1 MSTATAVPQTH
12 DLEGD
17 DALATLRDTGWGH
30 LARDALARFRAADGF
45 SHARALAFQIT
56 LTALPALIAAVGL
69 ATATGQE
76 TFRRVLQDTMVGL
89 SPGPTG
95 DLLTQA
101 FKQASSTASSA
112 SGKLALA
119 LGFAA
124 ALASATVAMTQ
135 VERGANRIYG
145 VEQDRAA
152 VSKYVHGFGLAC
164 SAGFLIF
171 AAFVLLVA
179 GSEIGA
185 ALGALSPGGSV
196 ARVWSV
202 ARWPAGIALVVLAF
216 ALLFKESPR
225 RRQPSPSW
233 LAVGSL
239 LAVLMWLV
247 LTALLGLYLSV
258 SRQFGDAYGPL
269 AGVIGGLLWA
279 LLTSL
284 ALYLGLAFAAQLEA
298 VRAGSPGPRTGE
310 EENPSEPGGRSSH
323 ESL

>member
-1 MSTATAVPQTH
+1 MSTATAVPQTYE
-12 DLEGD
+12 LEGD
-17 DALATLRDTGWGH
+17 DALATLRDTGWRQ
-30 LARDALARFRAADGF
+30 LARDAVRRFRAADGF

-76 TFRRVLQDTMVGL
+76 TFRRVLQETMIGL

-101 FKQASSTASSA
+101 FKQASTTASSG
-112 SGKLALA
+112 SGRLALA
-119 LGFAA
+119 GGFVA
-124 ALASATVAMTQ
+124 ALLSATVAMTQ

-145 VEQDRAA
+145 VEQDRPA
-152 VSKYVHGFGLAC
+152 VSKYAHGFGLAC
-164 SAGFLIF
+164 SAGLLIF
-171 AAFVLLVA
+171 GAFVLFVA
-179 GSEIGA
+179 GREIGA
-185 ALGALSPGGSV
+185 ALGAV
-196 ARVWSV
+196 APDGALATIWTIG
-202 ARWPAGIALVVLAF
+202 RWPVGIVLVVLAF
-216 ALLFKESPR
+216 TLLFKESPR
-225 RRQPSPSW
+225 RRQPSLSW
-233 LAVGSL
+233 LAMGSL
-239 LAVLMWLV
+239 LAVLTWLV
-247 LTALLGLYLSV
+247 LTALLGLYLAA

-298 VRAGSPGPRTGE
+298 VRAGAPGPRTGE
-310 EENPSEPGGRSSH
+310 QENPTEPVERSAR

>member
-1 MSTATAVPQTH
+1 VSTATAVPQTFE
-12 DLEGD
+12 LEGD
-17 DALATLRDTGWGH
+17 DALATLRDTGVRH
-30 LARDALARFRAADGF
+30 LMRDAAARFRAADGF

-76 TFRRVLQDTMVGL
+76 TFRRVLQETMIGL

-101 FKQASSTASSA
+101 FEQASTTASSG
-112 SGKLALA
+112 SGRLALA
-119 LGFAA
+119 GGFVA
-124 ALASATVAMTQ
+124 ALLSATVAMTQ

-145 VEQDRAA
+145 VEQDRPA
-152 VSKYVHGFGLAC
+152 VSKYWHGFMLAC

-171 AAFVLLVA
+171 GAFVLFVA
-179 GSEIGA
+179 GREIGG
-185 ALGALSPGGSV
+185 ALGAVSPDG
-196 ARVWSV
+196 ALATVWLIG
-202 ARWPAGIALVVLAF
+202 RWPVGIALVVLAF
-216 ALLFKESPR
+216 SMLFKESPR

-239 LAVLMWLV
+239 LAVAMWLV
-247 LTALLGLYLSV
+247 LTALLGLYLAL

-284 ALYLGLAFAAQLEA
+284 ALYLGLAFSAQLEA
-298 VRAGSPGPRTGE
+298 VRAGKPGPRTGE
-310 EENPSEPGGRSSH
+310 QENPSEPVGRGSRD
-323 ESL
+323 SL

>member
-1 MSTATAVPQTH
+1 MSTATAVPQTYE
-12 DLEGD
+12 LEGD
-17 DALATLRDTGWGH
+17 DALATLRDTGWRQ
-30 LARDALARFRAADGF
+30 LAGDAVRRFRAADGF

-76 TFRRVLQDTMVGL
+76 TFRRVLQETMIGL

-101 FKQASSTASSA
+101 FKQASTTASSG
-112 SGKLALA
+112 SGRLALA
-119 LGFAA
+119 GGFVA
-124 ALASATVAMTQ
+124 ALLSATVAMTQ

-145 VEQDRAA
+145 VEQDRPA
-152 VSKYVHGFGLAC
+152 VSKYAHGFGLAC
-164 SAGFLIF
+164 SAGLLIF
-171 AAFVLLVA
+171 GAFVLFVA
-179 GSEIGA
+179 GREIGA
-185 ALGALSPGGSV
+185 ALGAV
-196 ARVWSV
+196 APDGALATIWTIG
-202 ARWPAGIALVVLAF
+202 RWPVGIVLVVLAF
-216 ALLFKESPR
+216 TLLFKESPR
-225 RRQPSPSW
+225 RRQPSLSW
-233 LAVGSL
+233 LAMGSL
-239 LAVLMWLV
+239 LAVLTWLV
-247 LTALLGLYLSV
+247 LTALLGLYLAA

-298 VRAGSPGPRTGE
+298 VRAGAPGPRIGE
-310 EENPSEPGGRSSH
+310 QENPTEPVERSAR